1 MILIKHIKFNIL
13 FCLCLLFIGCDSQSQ
28 NNKIESN
35 GVSLKILGTVQ
46 DGGIPHL
53 GCNKTCCKDYFKK
66 GYSKKHVVSLGISD
80 LKENKNYYIGQTK
93 GYFMTRNRS
102 VDIDTQFEFDLAEFM
117 LKKDY

>member
-35 GVSLKILGTVQ
+35 GISLKILGTVQ

-80 LKENKNYYIGQTK
+80 LKENKNYLIEA
-93 GYFMTRNRS
+93 S
-102 VDIDTQFEFDLAEFM
+102 PDISFQLNNFLKMEIKILTEYLLLM
-117 LKKDY
+117 LT